1 MVGGYSLGV
10 GSRTSTRLMKVI
22 LAGQSVRLGDGR
34 SSIKVL
40 GWVSK
45 LSNVEEGGGGG
56 RRGGGGQ

>member
-10 GSRTSTRLMKVI
+10 GSRTSTRKMKVL
-22 LAGQSVRLGDGR
+22 LAGQSVSLGDGR

-56 RRGGGGQ
+56 Q